1 MSDVHQGY
9 SSPETQQP
17 VHITHCSKQATPI
30 AFQKQVLE
38 TVWSWS
44 GFLLP
49 PLYNVPSNFP
59 LACCYFSNVSKGS
72 SLDGKNKHESGL
84 LGQILS
90 NLNRRTFTFG
100 IENGLE
106 SKISLRWCKNLPV
119 RSSLVLQWVLTVSR
133 SSQPTPACGSRSPSR
148 LWELWHMEQAKEAAF
163 LQTRG
168 SPPTADDTHQSS
180 SMMVAQFHTPYA
192 RNYTLCL
199 PKPFWKLLGKQDF
212 SFTFFLNCLTRLC
225 LNSHIP
231 VSISNPYK

>member
-1 MSDVHQGY
+1 MFTKDTHPQKH
-9 SSPETQQP
+9 SSQCILHTA
-17 VHITHCSKQATPI
+17 VNR
-30 AFQKQVLE
+30 LL
-38 TVWSWS
+38 
-44 GFLLP
+44 LLP
-49 PLYNVPSNFP
+49 FKSRFWKQSDLGQDFSYHH
-59 LACCYFSNVSKGS
+59 CYFSNVSKGS
-72 SLDGKNKHESGL
+72 SLDGENKHESGL

-90 NLNRRTFTFG
+90 NLNRRTFTFAT
-100 IENGLE
+100 ENGLE

-212 SFTFFLNCLTRLC
+212 SFTFFFNCLTRLC